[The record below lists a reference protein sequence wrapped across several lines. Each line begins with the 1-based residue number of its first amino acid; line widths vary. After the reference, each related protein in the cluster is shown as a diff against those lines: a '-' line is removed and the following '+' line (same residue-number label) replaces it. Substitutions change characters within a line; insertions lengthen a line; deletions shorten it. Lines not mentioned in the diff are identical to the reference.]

1 MKWYQ
6 ETEQYQKWAKEN
18 DSQIG
23 TLEKQS
29 LTKTK
34 KDIEDVLTRIAE
46 IAHQKNLN
54 LPTVKLNNQM
64 ISEHSEINA
73 KLVIKDI
80 IPKDDFLSL
89 MMSIAYELKTIVTK
103 VKKGLSSN
111 AKFIYQDNLR
121 QITSAFFNTSEVC
134 ISMKNDFSAVLTKYE
149 SIDDP
154 KQMLSE
160 LELVLDNYLD
170 EKFLKKK
177 YPGHRNESEKEI
189 RLGIIKPEQLE
200 KIIDSAINDD
210 GYFSE
215 KEIEE
220 NKRKIEAEIEENKRK
235 IEENKRKIEAEIDSF
250 KSDFYDWKISTN
262 AIIANISS
270 KDFGNEA
277 DNSVPKNKIIREIMK
292 TCSEWKKFQ
301 PNLGLE
307 LEEKILSELKEDSLK
322 VRDVVAALSNSTFN
336 ITTNEIDIFLN
347 WKKSRY
353 FPDYSPIKTSITN
366 CVQKTNENTLIEQY
380 MNWFKLVGGAW
391 DNLQKNKNLSEI
403 QLFKIPDLL
412 SDLKK
417 ILNNEHCNF
426 MYPLLEA
433 NMKACGKNLA
443 SLENL
448 NQAWKNTLYKV
459 IISSN
464 MLEIHFDKLRDET
477 KANEDA
483 NKLLSIVNNISKILE
498 STASSDSLIQCFWN
512 NRYIPAPAPVLAKGE
527 HFDFD
532 IVLNDGTILRNTVF
546 TTIVDAKPYYAE
558 ANKVSVTPV
567 SGKRGFSFQE
577 VKDFTITETLKSA
590 DTISCFFEYK
600 IPFNKDK
607 GSTSNGTE
615 RTEVLS
621 IETIFGSYETDIDMT
636 EVNIENSTEI
646 SGKIVANTTI
656 ISGGKQLRTE
666 KGKSTEIAFGKSLER
681 SKSKSI
687 NTELGEDSGFFHI
700 KMVLIS
706 SGQDEK
712 TINVKLTTDTNW
724 ISSPDS
730 KGFSTKQPDDVKK
743 VMLWKK

>member
-1 MKWYQ
+1 
-6 ETEQYQKWAKEN
+6 
-18 DSQIG
+18 
-23 TLEKQS
+23 
-29 LTKTK
+29 
-34 KDIEDVLTRIAE
+34 
-46 IAHQKNLN
+46 
-54 LPTVKLNNQM
+54 
-64 ISEHSEINA
+64 
-73 KLVIKDI
+73 
-80 IPKDDFLSL
+80 
-89 MMSIAYELKTIVTK
+89 
-103 VKKGLSSN
+103 
-111 AKFIYQDNLR
+111 
-121 QITSAFFNTSEVC
+121 
-134 ISMKNDFSAVLTKYE
+134 
-149 SIDDP
+149 
-154 KQMLSE
+154 
-160 LELVLDNYLD
+160 
-170 EKFLKKK
+170 
-177 YPGHRNESEKEI
+177 
-189 RLGIIKPEQLE
+189 
-200 KIIDSAINDD
+200 
-210 GYFSE
+210 
-215 KEIEE
+215 
-220 NKRKIEAEIEENKRK
+220 
-235 IEENKRKIEAEIDSF
+235 
-250 KSDFYDWKISTN
+250 
-262 AIIANISS
+262 
-270 KDFGNEA
+270 
-277 DNSVPKNKIIREIMK
+277 
-292 TCSEWKKFQ
+292 
-301 PNLGLE
+301 
-307 LEEKILSELKEDSLK
+307 
-322 VRDVVAALSNSTFN
+322 
-336 ITTNEIDIFLN
+336 
-347 WKKSRY
+347 
-353 FPDYSPIKTSITN
+353 
-366 CVQKTNENTLIEQY
+366 

-448 NQAWKNTLYKV
+448 NQAWKNTLYEV
-459 IISSN
+459 IISSK
-464 MLEIHFDKLRDET
+464 MLESHFDKLLDET

-498 STASSDSLIQCFWN
+498 STASSDSLTQCFWN
-512 NRYIPAPAPVLAKGE
+512 NRYIPAPAPELAKGE

-532 IVLNDGTILRNTVF
+532 IVLNDGAILRNTVF

-607 GSTSNGTE
+607 GSNGTE

-636 EVNIENSTEI
+636 ESNIENSTEI
-646 SGKIVANTTI
+646 GGKIVANTIT
-656 ISGGKQLRTE
+656 ISGGKQWGTE
-666 KGKSTEIAFGKSLER
+666 KGKSTEIAFGKSLEH

-743 VMLWKK
+743 VMRWKK